1 MKYNDLIN
9 ELMDLLDKNEDICKI
24 KSLKRSLL
32 NDIDFMNQLNNYK
45 LNPNI
50 ESKKKLFSNL
60 DYKSYLESEE
70 NINFLILKIK
80 DKFKIFNSRKC
91 IKWKL

>member
-24 KSLKRSLL
+24 KSLKNSLL
-32 NDIDFMNQLNNYK
+32 NDKDFMNQLNYYK
-45 LNPNI
+45 LNPSI

-60 DYKSYLESEE
+60 NYKTYLECEE
-70 NINFLILKIK
+70 NINFLIFKIK

-91 IKWKL
+91 IK